1 MLRRSYDWT
10 MRLAAHRR
18 ALPILG
24 LIAFIESSFFPIPPD
39 AMLVP
44 MVLAKPK
51 HWFRIASV
59 CTLASVAGGVFGYLI
74 GMFLYDTLGVILVDF
89 YNLSDEIHDFSSLYN
104 EWGGWIVFGA
114 GLTPFPYKMITI
126 ASGLSNLDLLLFIT
140 ASIGGRGLRFFLLA
154 GILSWF
160 GPIIQATLDRYISA
174 LTILIFILLISSVIV
189 IKYWL

>member
-1 MLRRSYDWT
+1 MFQTIYRSV
-10 MRLAAHRR
+10 LSAAAHRM
-18 ALPILG
+18 AIWWLTF
-24 LIAFIESSFFPIPPD
+24 IAFIESSIFPIPPD
-39 AMLVP
+39 VILVP

-89 YNLSDEIHDFSSLYN
+89 YNLSDEIHDFSALYN

-126 ASGLSNLDLLLFIT
+126 ASGLSNLDLLHFCHL
-140 ASIGGRGLRFFLLA
+140 
-154 GILSWF
+154 
-160 GPIIQATLDRYISA
+160 
-174 LTILIFILLISSVIV
+174 
-189 IKYWL
+189 